1 MTSLP
6 PFAPRLDERLSAE
19 FLAHTLALLPFS
31 FRQDRAILSA
41 LALRFEK
48 PEPPRDPDLPLLPKK
63 VYPRPEA
70 SLVEATV
77 RAMVPPPP
85 VEGFTG
91 RKAELDQAVL
101 SIMACRPPL
110 ITGESGAGK
119 TALLRQIAADPRIR
133 KAFKH
138 VWWLDD
144 MDDAG

>member
-6 PFAPRLDERLSAE
+6 PFAPQLDERLSAE

-31 FRQDRAILSA
+31 FRQDQAILSA
-41 LALRFEK
+41 MALRFDK

-85 VEGFTG
+85 LEDFTG

-101 SIMACRPPL
+101 SLLSGRPAV
-110 ITGESGAGK
+110 I
-119 TALLRQIAADPRIR
+119 
-133 KAFKH
+133 
-138 VWWLDD
+138 
-144 MDDAG
+144 